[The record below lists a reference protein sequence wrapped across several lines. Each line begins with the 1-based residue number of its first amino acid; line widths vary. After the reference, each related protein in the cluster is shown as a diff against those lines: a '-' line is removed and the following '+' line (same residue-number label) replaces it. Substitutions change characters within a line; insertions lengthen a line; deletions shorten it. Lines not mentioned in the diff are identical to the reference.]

1 MMPAKPTI
9 LCQGEPFR
17 LYLSR
22 ETILNRIDELGAAI
36 DRDYAGKRPIL
47 IGVLNGAYI
56 FLADLMRSISIECE
70 VDFMKL
76 SSYGAAKI
84 SSGVVEELK
93 STDATLKGRHVI
105 VVEDIV
111 DTGLSMQY
119 IMEKLR
125 AANPASIQA
134 ATLLHK
140 KAATRVELDLAYVG
154 FEIDNLFVLGYGLDY
169 GQLGRNL
176 PDIYIA
182 DSES

>member
-1 MMPAKPTI
+1 MTPPKPI
-9 LCQGEPFR
+9 IYCQGEPFR
-17 LYLSR
+17 RYLSR
-22 ETILNRIDELGAAI
+22 EVISKRVDELGAAI
-36 DRDYAGKRPIL
+36 DQDYEGKRPIL

-56 FLADLMRSISIECE
+56 FLSDLMRSISIECE

-93 STDATLKGRHVI
+93 STDATLKDRHVI

-119 IMEKLR
+119 ILDKLKSAR
-125 AANPASIQA
+125 PASVQV

-140 KAATRVELDLAYVG
+140 KAATRVALNLKYVG

-182 DSES
+182 DS